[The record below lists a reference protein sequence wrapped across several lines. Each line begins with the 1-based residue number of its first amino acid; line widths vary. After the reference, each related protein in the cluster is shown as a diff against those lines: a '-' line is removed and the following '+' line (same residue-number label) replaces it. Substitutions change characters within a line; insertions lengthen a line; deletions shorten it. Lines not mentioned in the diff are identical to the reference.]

1 MNFNQTKKNIYFLIL
16 GVFLLLTV
24 ALIRSCSHEEEN
36 FIDSNDGSKDEI
48 SSIIG
53 DIDVM
58 EDIDENQEVS
68 SNESGELSQQDN
80 QNISGQNN
88 ENPSTQTKPHKPNPE
103 QGSSSGSSDNKPNED
118 TPNNNDSQDNDYW
131 SFSFNEIEKANKAF
145 EYLLNLT
152 EEALN

>member
-1 MNFNQTKKNIYFLIL
+1 MNFNLTKKNICLLLL
-16 GVFLLLTV
+16 GVFLLVTIV
-24 ALIRSCSHEEEN
+24 LIRSCSHEEEK
-36 FIDSNDGSKDEI
+36 FVDSNNDSKDEI
-48 SSIIG
+48 SSIID
-53 DIDVM
+53 DIEVM

-80 QNISGQNN
+80 QNTSGQNN
-88 ENPSTQTKPHKPNPE
+88 ENLSTQTKPHKPNPE

-118 TPNNNDSQDNDYW
+118 NPNNDNSQDKDYW
-131 SFSFNEIEKANKAF
+131 SILFNEIEKANKAF

>member
-16 GVFLLLTV
+16 GVFLLLTIV
-24 ALIRSCSHEEEN
+24 LIRSCSHEEES
-36 FIDSNDGSKDEI
+36 FSDSNQGSKNEI
-48 SSIIG
+48 SSII
-53 DIDVM
+53 DNIEVM

-80 QNISGQNN
+80 QNTSIQNN
-88 ENPSTQTKPHKPNPE
+88 ENLSTPTKPHKPNLE
-103 QGSSSGSSDNKPNED
+103 QGSSSGLPDNKPNED
-118 TPNNNDSQDNDYW
+118 TPNNNDLQDNDYW
-131 SFSFNEIEKANKAF
+131 SLLFNEIEKANKSF

>member
-1 MNFNQTKKNIYFLIL
+1 MNFNINKKNIYFLIL
-16 GVFLLLTV
+16 GVFLLLTIV
-24 ALIRSCSHEEEN
+24 LIRSCSHEEES
-36 FIDSNDGSKDEI
+36 FSDSNQGSKNEI
-48 SSIIG
+48 SSII
-53 DIDVM
+53 DNIEVM

-80 QNISGQNN
+80 QNTSGQNN
-88 ENPSTQTKPHKPNPE
+88 ENLSTQTKPHKPNPE

-118 TPNNNDSQDNDYW
+118 NPNNDNSQDKDYW
-131 SFSFNEIEKANKAF
+131 SILFNEIEKANKAF